1 MYQNGGRSKKSS
13 RLSRT
18 RAIAREPRKSN
29 AGPGRNTLGGT
40 IYHLQSQ
47 PDAVIYEPVWF
58 QGQIR
63 MPQAILAWPI
73 RRNASLD
80 DVLEIFRTCL
90 PEYGFKLV
98 APPPNAGDPTYAVAS
113 VWRHGDAQV
122 ASHKGATA
130 ALALLQATR
139 SELTK
144 LQAASSLADCNRCGG
159 VGWFVTN
166 KGAIEMCRHMTK
178 PLPM

>member
-1 MYQNGGRSKKSS
+1 MS
-13 RLSRT
+13 
-18 RAIAREPRKSN
+18 
-29 AGPGRNTLGGT
+29 
-40 IYHLQSQ
+40 
-47 PDAVIYEPVWF
+47 
-58 QGQIR
+58 
-63 MPQAILAWPI
+63 QAIFARPI
-73 RRNASLD
+73 RQNASLD
-80 DVLEIFRTCL
+80 DALEIFRTCL

-98 APPPNAGDPTYAVAS
+98 APPPDAGDRAYAVAS
-113 VWRHGDAQV
+113 VWRRGEAQ
-122 ASHKGATA
+122 AATHKGATA

-166 KGAIEMCRHMTK
+166 KGGFEICRHTMK